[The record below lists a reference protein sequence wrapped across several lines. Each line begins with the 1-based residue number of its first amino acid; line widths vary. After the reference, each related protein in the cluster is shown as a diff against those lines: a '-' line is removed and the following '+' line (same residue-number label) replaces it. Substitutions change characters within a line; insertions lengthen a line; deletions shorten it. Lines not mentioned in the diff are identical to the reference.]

1 MNLIEHALTT
11 YTEGTAA
18 QAERDAEHAV
28 EAREELL
35 RFARACAGST
45 LCADAASL
53 DWQCTTEGLPE
64 QVEEA
69 RAVLVP
75 GRPDYLRYRI
85 EHDSPDCEVSF
96 DLVRPCLA
104 CGHDRISKVTS
115 LFHLG
120 QLLHE
125 AEQHPAAEEDQAP
138 EEKTGP
144 LTAVQAL
151 EARTAAMSAV
161 ARRLRARHPDADV
174 AVSHTVLIS
183 HSHGDVTATL
193 NLTAA
198 DVDAARAVAAGLGT
212 DLSIRTVEHAAP
224 YPAVIEHANVS
235 AMVDGVEVELTAY
248 RQLTDDEATA
258 WRAQQ
263 NQATEDQA
271 ADGGESE

>member
-18 QAERDAEHAV
+18 KAEREAEHAT

-53 DWQCTTEGLPE
+53 DWQCITEGLPD

-69 RAVLVP
+69 RAFLVP

-85 EHDSPDCEVSF
+85 DHEDADNVQVSF

-104 CGHDRISKVTS
+104 CGHDRIAKVTS

-120 QLLHE
+120 QLLQQD
-125 AEQHPAAEEDQAP
+125 EQHPAAEEDQAST
-138 EEKTGP
+138 EEPGP
-144 LTAVQAL
+144 LTAVQVL
-151 EARTAAMSAV
+151 ETRAAVMAGL
-161 ARRLRARHPDADV
+161 ARRLRAEHPDADV
-174 AVSHTVLIS
+174 TVSHTVLIG
-183 HSHGDVTATL
+183 HRDGDATATL
-193 NLTAA
+193 NLEAA
-198 DVDAARAVAAGLGT
+198 DVNAARAVAAALGT
-212 DLSIRTVEHAAP
+212 DVTIKTVEHGAP
-224 YPAVIEHANVS
+224 YPAVLEHAKAS
-235 AMVDGVEVELTAY
+235 ATFDGVEVELTAFTK
-248 RQLTDDEATA
+248 LTDDEAAA

-263 NQATEDQA
+263 NQAAEA
-271 ADGGESE
+271 GEGE